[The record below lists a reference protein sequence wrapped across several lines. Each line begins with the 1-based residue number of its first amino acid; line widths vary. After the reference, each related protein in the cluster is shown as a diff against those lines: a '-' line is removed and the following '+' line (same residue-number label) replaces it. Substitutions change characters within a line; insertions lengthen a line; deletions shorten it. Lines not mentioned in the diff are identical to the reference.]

1 MIQIAVKACDG
12 YILGNAYACLFKCRD
27 QCICHYI
34 VGAYHCLGHGELTA
48 DNALCELNRSIP
60 PEISVCIITLVI
72 RQPMS
77 LHNMEIGLKALLR
90 LRSPLC
96 TRKTVYLSAPVDLY
110 HVLNKQ
116 RKGIGIVGNSVLKE
130 GMLPRIK
137 EHNRLSRAFQKR
149 IEPFLYAFGEES
161 ILVIQKPVKLGA
173 IYKAE

>member
-1 MIQIAVKACDG
+1 
-12 YILGNAYACLFKCRD
+12 
-27 QCICHYI
+27 
-34 VGAYHCLGHGELTA
+34 
-48 DNALCELNRSIP
+48 
-60 PEISVCIITLVI
+60 
-72 RQPMS
+72 MS